1 MRLTLKQRNM
11 HMKKICLVTILG
23 LAGCNFVQLTDP
35 GAGVAQLAS
44 GDVTNCQEVGIV
56 SSQTKDRVVIKRGR
70 DTVQGELNILAR
82 NEAAIM
88 GANAIVPIAEP
99 VEGAQRFRAFLCD

>member
-1 MRLTLKQRNM
+1 
-11 HMKKICLVTILG
+11 MKKLCVITILG
-23 LAGCNFVQLTDP
+23 LAGCNFVQLTDA
-35 GAGVAQLAS
+35 GAGVAQLAT
-44 GDVTNCQEVGIV
+44 GDVTNCREVGIV
-56 SSQTKDRVVIKRGR
+56 SSQTKDKVMIKRGR

-99 VEGAQRFRAFLCD
+99 VEGAQRFRAYACN

>member
-1 MRLTLKQRNM
+1 MY
-11 HMKKICLVTILG
+11 MKNICLVIILS
-23 LAGCNFVQLTDP
+23 LAGCSFVQLTDA

-44 GDVTNCQEVGIV
+44 GDVTNCREVGIV

-70 DTVQGELNILAR
+70 EAVQGELNILAR
-82 NEAAIM
+82 NEASIM

-99 VEGAQRFRAFLCD
+99 VEGAQRFRAYSCN